1 MFNLKVYRMK
11 RLNNWHLILVATS
24 LSLGMV
30 SCSNVAKTSKYT
42 EIYKKNVVA
51 VSASELGEYE
61 QDRAAEKHMD
71 MTQFKATEQDLAYA
85 YGGKTNPAQRLD
97 IIYPSVGEAPYKV
110 IMVFHGGGWAYGA
123 KDSETISA
131 IQLASTQGYAMVN
144 VNYRLSGEA
153 IWPAPL
159 FDVKAAVR
167 FIRANAEKYKLD
179 ASKIVAWGNSSG
191 GHLVEMLGA
200 TNGRPEYEDLTMGN
214 AKFSSDVQG
223 VVSWYG
229 VADMSDFP
237 IVKEPANQ
245 EMGFNTQIPEYKGK
259 AEKASPLYL
268 VTKNF
273 PPILLVHGT
282 NDQVVPYRQ
291 SANLL
296 SEINRICGTGRAK
309 LKTFENAGHGDA
321 VIKNWENVM
330 DNLNFVDNVIWP
342 DGKNPYRNNNRIEI
356 KILK

>member
-1 MFNLKVYRMK
+1 MK
-11 RLNNWHLILVATS
+11 RLNSWQRVLVAVC
-24 LSLGMV
+24 LSFVIV
-30 SCSNVAKTSKYT
+30 SCSNVAKTSRYT
-42 EIYKKNVVA
+42 ELYKKNVTTVD
-51 VSASELGEYE
+51 SSGLGEYA
-61 QDRAAEKHMD
+61 QNQTAEKLMD
-71 MTQFKATEQDLAYA
+71 MTQFKTVELDLPYAYA
-85 YGGKTNPAQRLD
+85 GKTNPAQRLD

-110 IMVFHGGGWAYGA
+110 IMVFHGGGWTFGS
-123 KDSETISA
+123 KQSETISA

-159 FDVKAAVR
+159 YDAKAAVR

-179 ASKIVAWGNSSG
+179 ASNIVVWGNSTG
-191 GHLVEMLGA
+191 GHLAEMLGA
-200 TNGRPEYEDLTMGN
+200 TNGRPEYEDLSMGS
-214 AKFSSDVQG
+214 AKASSDVQG

-237 IVKEPANQ
+237 KVKEPANQ
-245 EMGFNTQIPEYKGK
+245 EMGFNTQIPEYKEK

-282 NDQVVPYRQ
+282 NDQVAPYHQ
-291 SANLL
+291 SVKLL
-296 SEINRICGTGRAK
+296 AEINRVCGEGHAT
-309 LKTFENAGHGDA
+309 LKTFDGAGHGDA
-321 VIKNWENVM
+321 VMKTWQNVM
-330 DNLNFVDNVIWP
+330 DNLNFVDKVAWP
-342 DGKNPYRNNNRIEI
+342 DGVNPNRNDNKTEI